1 MDGVQSQSPPNL
13 AKQMVVDPAP
23 EAAAMRGQHFPDN
36 FVLRHKHHKIAHKPC
51 YTRHSKYLKYLSN
64 IQRERIAITVDLH
77 QGAP

>member
-1 MDGVQSQSPPNL
+1 
-13 AKQMVVDPAP
+13 
-23 EAAAMRGQHFPDN
+23 MRGQHFPDN